1 MILTAKMM
9 LDWLGESAMADR
21 LEQAVCEV
29 ISERKVGTYDVG
41 LDNTSLE
48 VAEAIA
54 EKL

>member
-9 LDWLGESAMADR
+9 LDWLGETNMADN
-21 LEQAVCEV
+21 LERAVAEV
-29 ISERKVGTYDVG
+29 IFERKVGTYDVG

-48 VAEAIA
+48 VAEAVA